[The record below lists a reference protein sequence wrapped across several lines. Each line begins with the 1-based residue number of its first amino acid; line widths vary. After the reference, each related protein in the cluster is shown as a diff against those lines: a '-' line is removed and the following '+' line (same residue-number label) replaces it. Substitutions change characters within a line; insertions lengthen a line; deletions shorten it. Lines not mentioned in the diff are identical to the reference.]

1 MKRITVGRGIDC
13 DIVIPDETDNVSRH
27 HFVISFY
34 FFGKMTLS
42 DTSSNGTFINDN
54 RMLKGASI
62 PVTRKDRIRL
72 GEAWNFDW
80 TMVKDP
86 YANIR
91 KSVIGAL
98 IAIVVIL
105 LGWLAWSIYDNRDN
119 RIIVKQDVEFP
130 DAKEENDTWT
140 KDSTD
145 KYAPVERS
153 IKTDK
158 AQKKSKVGRKKHSSR
173 SVYDHK
179 YGSKQK
185 ESSKNSSD
193 SVTEMPLIN

>member
-27 HFVISFY
+27 HLVISFN

-54 RMLKGASI
+54 RMLKGASV
-62 PVTRKDRIRL
+62 PVTRNDRIRL

-80 TMVKDP
+80 TMVEDP

-91 KSVIGAL
+91 KPVIGAL

-105 LGWLAWSIYDNRDN
+105 LGWLAWSIYDDN
-119 RIIVKQDVEFP
+119 KTKVKQDVELP
-130 DAKEENDTWT
+130 ASKEENDIWT

-145 KYAPVERS
+145 KYAPVEKS

-158 AQKKSKVGRKKHSSR
+158 VHKKSKVRRKKHSSKP
-173 SVYDHK
+173 VYNHK
-179 YGSKQK
+179 YSSKQK
-185 ESSKNSSD
+185 ESPKHSSD
-193 SVTEMPLIN
+193 SVAEMPLIN